1 MSNSHSACML
11 VAALALSA
19 SLPIEAQDSHS
30 HTQQETQG
38 QQQDQKHEHG
48 PMHKHEH
55 MHKHGHK
62 HQKAG
67 TKTATPAATPA
78 ASTQKWSADADLRKG
93 MADVHAA
100 LDDLRHHEM
109 GHMPANMAAERAGKI
124 EDAVAYII
132 ANCKLTPDA
141 DAALHKII
149 LPLQSAA
156 QRLKKDPADMAAI
169 AAMRDAVASYPRQ
182 FDDPLWSSAASE

>member
-1 MSNSHSACML
+1 MSKPCLAPVL
-11 VAALALSA
+11 IATLAFAASV
-19 SLPIEAQDSHS
+19 
-30 HTQQETQG
+30 QG
-38 QQQDQKHEHG
+38 APPAHDHEHHD
-48 PMHKHEH
+48 HKTN
-55 MHKHGHK
+55 
-62 HQKAG
+62 AP
-67 TKTATPAATPA
+67 APAADAQSVRWT
-78 ASTQKWSADADLRKG
+78 ADADLRKG

-132 ANCKLTPDA
+132 TRCKLPADA

-149 LPLQSAA
+149 IPLQSAA

-169 AAMRDAVASYPRQ
+169 AAMRDAVADYPRQ
-182 FDDPLWSSAASE
+182 FDDPLWSSAASD